1 MFKIYTLLSSLLIA
15 QCVFGQSLNGP
26 ESIEFDLYHNRYLIS
41 NSDNGQI
48 LARDMQGNLSV
59 FATGIS
65 PSPYGLEILGNVLY
79 ANCGGRVKGFD
90 LESGNQVFD
99 LNLGATFLN
108 GITTDGLF
116 NLFVTDFSAKTIYRV
131 RPAVSSFNLMAQN
144 LVQSPNGIEY
154 DAANNR
160 LVFVNWGN
168 NAPIKAFNLADS
180 TITTIATTTL
190 GSCDG
195 ICWNG
200 LDSWYITAWSGNKL
214 VKYDR
219 DFSGTPETVISGLS
233 SPADIDYNFRGD
245 TIAIPNSGNNTLRFV
260 GMPAISNVNCNLLP
274 LEIVE
279 GSAAFSN
286 DISSFGDSLLSIRLL
301 NNSGL
306 GFAYPLARFSPIS
319 ELPPGMSFAPSF
331 EQFNVF
337 ASAWNPDSVVEASC
351 PFIVTQ
357 AIEPN
362 TILQFRVDITNLLPS
377 NADTCFFSDTLSV
390 NLNPDIITSTD
401 AISPLQAK
409 AFPNPFQSNITI
421 SLPMG
426 IETEAHLCDM
436 QGRVLLLSASRDGSA
451 FTWDGTSLEAGI
463 YWIVFSNPEI
473 KPVRVI
479 RAY

>member
-1 MFKIYTLLSSLLIA
+1 MFKLRTLLAVLLAAPSLFA
-15 QCVFGQSLNGP
+15 QSLNGP
-26 ESIEFDLYHNRYLIS
+26 ESIEFDAFHNRYLIS

-59 FATGIS
+59 FASGIS
-65 PSPYGLEILGNVLY
+65 PNPYGLEILGNVVY

-90 LESGNQVFD
+90 LETGAQVFD

-131 RPAVSSFNLMAQN
+131 RPAANAYNLMAQN

-154 DAANNR
+154 DAANQR
-160 LVFVNWGN
+160 LVFVNWGA
-168 NAPIKAFNLADS
+168 NAPIKAFNLTDS
-180 TITTIATTTL
+180 TVTTIATTTL

-219 DFSGTPETVISGLS
+219 NFAEAPITVLSGLN

-260 GMPAISNVNCNLLP
+260 GMPAITNVNCNLLP
-274 LEIVE
+274 LDIIE

-286 DISSFGDSLLSIRLL
+286 DLSSFGDSVLRISLI

-306 GFAYPLARFSPIS
+306 GFAYPLARFTPIS
-319 ELPPGMSFAPSF
+319 ALPAGMSIAPNF
-331 EQFNVF
+331 DQFNVF
-337 ASAWNPDSVVEASC
+337 ASAWNPDSIVEASC

-362 TILQFRVDITNLLPS
+362 TILQFRVDITNLIPS

-390 NLNPDIITSTD
+390 NLNPDLITSIVE
-401 AISPLQAK
+401 AAPIEARV
-409 AFPNPFQSNITI
+409 FPNPFLSNINLI
-421 SLPMG
+421 IPKD
-426 IETEAHLCDM
+426 IQTEAWLCDM
-436 QGRVLLLSASRDGSA
+436 QGRILSLSASRDDSVLSLDGSA
-451 FTWDGTSLEAGI
+451 LSAGM
-463 YWIVFSNPEI
+463 YWVVFSNPEI
-473 KPVRVI
+473 KPVRVNKV
-479 RAY
+479 R

>member
-1 MFKIYTLLSSLLIA
+1 MFKLYTLLTALLFA
-15 QCVFGQSLNGP
+15 QCVFSQSLNGP

-48 LARDMQGNLSV
+48 LARDMQGNLTV
-59 FATGIS
+59 FASGIS
-65 PSPYGLEILGNVLY
+65 PNPYGLEILGNVLY
-79 ANCGGRVKGFD
+79 ANCGGRIKGFD
-90 LESGNQVFD
+90 LETGTQVFD

-131 RPAVSSFNLMAQN
+131 RPASNAYNLMAQN

-160 LVFVNWGN
+160 LVFVNWGA

-180 TITTIATTTL
+180 TVTTIATTTL

-200 LDSWYITAWSGNKL
+200 LDSWYITAWSGNRL

-219 DFSGTPETVISGLS
+219 NFAEAPVTILSGLN

-260 GMPAISNVNCNLLP
+260 GMPAITNVNCNLLP
-274 LEIVE
+274 LDIVD
-279 GSAAFSN
+279 GSVAFSN
-286 DISSFGDSLLSIRLL
+286 DISSFGDSVLRVSLV

-306 GFAYPLARFSPIS
+306 GFAYPLARFTPIS
-319 ELPPGMSFAPSF
+319 VLPAGMSIAANFD
-331 EQFNVF
+331 QFNVF
-337 ASAWNPDSVVEASC
+337 ASAWNPDSVVEATC
-351 PFIVTQ
+351 PFMVTQ
-357 AIEPN
+357 PIEPN
-362 TILQFRVDITNLLPS
+362 TILQFRVDITNLMPS

-390 NLNPDIITSTD
+390 NLNPDFTTSTA
-401 AISPLQAK
+401 AISPLQAN

-421 SLPMG
+421 SLPWG
-426 IETEAHLCDM
+426 IQTEAHLYDM
-436 QGRVLLLSASRDGSA
+436 QGRILSNSMIHNGEAIIWDAS
-451 FTWDGTSLEAGI
+451 SLEAGI
-463 YWIVFSNPEI
+463 YWVVFSNPQ
-473 KPVRVI
+473 I
-479 RAY
+479 RPLRLTKIP